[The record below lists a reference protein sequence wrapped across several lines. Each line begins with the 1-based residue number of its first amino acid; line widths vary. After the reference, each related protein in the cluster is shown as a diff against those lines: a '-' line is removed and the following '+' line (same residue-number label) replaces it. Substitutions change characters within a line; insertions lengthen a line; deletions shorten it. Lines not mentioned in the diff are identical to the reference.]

1 MKKII
6 LSIFT
11 LSLLLSCKKESAIN
25 NFKENKSIVDSLTD
39 SKKATNNHINNQPE
53 EELNNS
59 FTIDC
64 GSGCAMTYNEITRK
78 KNKNSVEIKYN
89 VTLYINEN
97 PQDEYVET
105 YIFESDDNGFL
116 NSIHLA
122 NSLENIINDENSLLK
137 EYLEK
142 IGYEFYTQKE
152 KTNLNA
158 NKENSGRVV
167 NSLFKKFEF
176 KYIVTEVET
185 EEDTKYLIKIS
196 LRDKETNKIQKID
209 FTPEILY
216 NKNLN
221 LNTSSHSYFNPKQSL
236 IKASEGIERYHD
248 LIVLDYNFDG
258 REDFAIINYE
268 GSNGGPQYAYYK
280 QKSNG
285 QFELDESFTTE
296 IRFFPLEINNK
307 EKTLEFGHPSGCCQI
322 NTFIVK
328 IQPNGKWKV
337 IYTKLEDIN

>member
-6 LSIFT
+6 LSILT
-11 LSLLLSCKKESAIN
+11 LFFLISCKKESATN
-25 NFKENKSIVDSLTD
+25 NLKENQLTIDSLAD
-39 SKKATNNHINNQPE
+39 SKKNDTNTHLKKE
-53 EELNNS
+53 SANS

-64 GSGCAMTYNEITRK
+64 GSGCAMTYNEASRK

-89 VTLYINEN
+89 VTQYINEN
-97 PQDEYVET
+97 PQDEYAET

-122 NSLENIINDENSLLK
+122 NSSENIFDDENSLLK

-158 NKENSGRVV
+158 NEENSGRLV
-167 NSLFKKFEF
+167 NSLFKKFDF
-176 KYIVTEVET
+176 KYIVTEIET
-185 EEDTKYLIKIS
+185 DEDRKSLIKIS
-196 LRDKETNKIQKID
+196 LTNKETNKIQKIN
-209 FTPEILY
+209 FIPESLVVKFDANQSNSI
-216 NKNLN
+216 
-221 LNTSSHSYFNPKQSL
+221 SYFDTKKL
-236 IKASEGIERYHD
+236 IIKSAQQIEGGHS

-258 REDFAIINYE
+258 FEDFAIINYA

-280 QKSNG
+280 QNSTG
-285 QFELDESFTTE
+285 QFELDESFTNE

-322 NTFIVK
+322 NTFVVK
-328 IQPNGKWKV
+328 ILPNNKWKV
-337 IYTKLEDIN
+337 IYTKLEDIK